1 MPRRERDRTT
11 GGTAIQ
17 QQHGLDESRVARLRV
32 SRGNR
37 AFALPLARSN
47 AEHTELRGQWWCCC
61 CCASG
66 CEGESSQM
74 DGDALNALNAL
85 NARRVEGSGGRDA
98 GGSGVG
104 SRAPVAASA
113 RASATMEA
121 RADSAAETAGARR

>member
-47 AEHTELRGQWWCCC
+47 AEHTDL
-61 CCASG
+61 
-66 CEGESSQM
+66 
-74 DGDALNALNAL
+74 L
-85 NARRVEGSGGRDA
+85 
-98 GGSGVG
+98 
-104 SRAPVAASA
+104 
-113 RASATMEA
+113 
-121 RADSAAETAGARR
+121 TAVVVLLLLCFRLPG